1 MSRALF
7 LARAQGIK
15 AEGFIAESS
24 SFDSTWQAFLREYMA
39 RLKSLLD
46 VYVLK
51 PEVAQDE
58 PRPVSGDGRSTWKEG
73 NKEY

>member
-1 MSRALF
+1 
-7 LARAQGIK
+7 
-15 AEGFIAESS
+15 
-24 SFDSTWQAFLREYMA
+24 MA

-58 PRPVSGDGRSTWKEG
+58 PKPVSGDGRSTWKEG